1 MRPVIPNAA
10 NHGTEDYTPNRL
22 QTAYLKS
29 FFAEKKSLEKNHHP
43 QHAPDFFITYLY
55 IFFTYYGLA
64 SGRAR
69 SDSRDTTL

>member
-22 QTAYLKS
+22 QTAYLKF
-29 FFAEKKSLEKNHHP
+29 FFAEKNLVKNP
-43 QHAPDFFITYLY
+43 SPTQVFSY

-64 SGRAR
+64 SGRVR